1 MSKASIEFL
10 ICYIQIVRTTINIS
24 EPVLRSARRRASE
37 RGVTLSEFAE
47 DALRAQ
53 LARKESPAAPSFRLH
68 TVRGRLVRPD
78 LDLDRTS
85 ALPGLDDEAG
95 FSGRG

>member
-1 MSKASIEFL
+1 M
-10 ICYIQIVRTTINIS
+10 RTTINIS
-24 EPVLRSARRRASE
+24 EPVLRSARRRAAE
-37 RGVTLSEFAE
+37 RGVTLSAFAE

-53 LARKESPAAPSFRLH
+53 LARKESAAAPSFRLH

-85 ALPGLDDEAG
+85 ALLALDDEATFG
-95 FSGRG
+95 GRE

>member
-1 MSKASIEFL
+1 MPQASL
-10 ICYIQIVRTTINIS
+10 LVQSCYIQIVRSTINIS

-37 RGVTLSEFAE
+37 RGVTLSAFAE

-53 LARKESPAAPSFRLH
+53 LARKESAAAPPFRLH
-68 TVRGRLVRPD
+68 TVRGRLVLPD

-85 ALPGLDDEAG
+85 ALLALDDEAG
-95 FSGRG
+95 FGGRG